1 MIGPAQSA
9 ARRRFVRLLG
19 GGLAIIGTG
28 GCNSLLPGAE
38 RDPPKLYDLSPKS
51 TFAPDLPKAHWQLV
65 IETPVAAA
73 GLSSARVALKRNPLQ
88 LEYFARVAWTDTAP
102 RMVQTLMVESF
113 ENSGE
118 IVSVGREDAGLRSDF
133 VLKTEL
139 REFQA
144 EYLKTDGA
152 PRIRVRINAKLVQ
165 MPERKI
171 IASKTIEYLVS
182 AEANAMRAIINT
194 FDEALGKT
202 MKGLVEWALRAGD
215 KSWSARAAR
224 LSERRRRL
232 LYSRR

>member
-1 MIGPAQSA
+1 MSYTAHAFS
-9 ARRRFVRLLG
+9 RRRFARVVAG
-19 GGLAIIGTG
+19 GFAIVGLG
-28 GCNSLLPGAE
+28 GCNSLIPGAE

-73 GLSSARVALKRNPLQ
+73 GLSSARVALKRTPLQ

-144 EYLKTDGA
+144 EYKNGEGQ
-152 PRIRVRINAKLVQ
+152 PQIRVRINAKLVQ

-171 IASKTIEYLVS
+171 IASKTIEKLIP
-182 AEANAMRAIINT
+182 AEANAMKAIINS

-202 MKGLVEWALRAGD
+202 LRALVEWALRAGD

-232 LYSRR
+232 LFSRR